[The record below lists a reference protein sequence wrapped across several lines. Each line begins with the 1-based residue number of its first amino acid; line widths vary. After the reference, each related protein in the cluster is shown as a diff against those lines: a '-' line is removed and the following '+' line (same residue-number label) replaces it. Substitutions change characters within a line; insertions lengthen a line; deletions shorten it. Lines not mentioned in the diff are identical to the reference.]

1 MCGLT
6 FRLSPRSF
14 YQVNHD
20 QAERLYAL
28 AIAGAGIQKTDV
40 VLDLYCG
47 VGTITLA
54 MAKAAGRVIGVEV
67 EPQAV
72 ADAQD
77 NARRNGVQNAEFFC
91 GDAGQ
96 AGPVPPGAGPHPG
109 TWW

>member
-1 MCGLT
+1 MRWPL
-6 FRLSPRSF
+6 P
-14 YQVNHD
+14 
-20 QAERLYAL
+20 
-28 AIAGAGIQKTDV
+28 GAGIQKTDV

-96 AGPVPPGAGPHPG
+96 AALSLREQGLTPGRGGSRPTPQRPQPRRDSSSNPNVPP
-109 TWW
+109 

>member
-1 MCGLT
+1 M
-6 FRLSPRSF
+6 
-14 YQVNHD
+14 
-20 QAERLYAL
+20 EL
-28 AIAGAGIQKTDV
+28 AIAGAEIQKTDT

-54 MAKAAGRVIGVEV
+54 MAKAAGRVISVEV

-77 NARRNGVQNAEFFC
+77 NAQRNGVQNAEFFC

-96 AGPVPPGAGPHPG
+96 AARSLREQGLTR
-109 TWW
+109 TWWW